1 MKILD
6 RYIAKNFLVGY
17 AIAFCVLIGLRIVID
32 LFVNLDEFAER
43 ADLGTWAVARS
54 VLTYY
59 GLNMTLY
66 FRDIAGVITVVAAAF
81 SLGKMVRTNELVAII
96 ASGVSAQRIVGP
108 ILVLAAFFTAVSVA
122 DQELLIP
129 AISDKLVRGHD
140 ETVTQKAYTVWFL
153 TDGDGSLICSPRYDA
168 NTATLSHPTIITR
181 RRSDPNR
188 PGLWQVTGRITAD
201 SAIYN
206 ERTGRWDLTNGLFLS
221 VDPAR
226 PSGMVQAVASY
237 VTDGLLPKDIPIRSK
252 AEFDSLLSWRQLGAL
267 ARQET
272 NVKDVAQL
280 CSQRHFRL
288 TDPIINLT
296 MLMVSL
302 PVLICRDPKAMKSA
316 IIVSFGLTAACFVT
330 TFVCKMM
337 AAEVVWIMPELW
349 AWLPLFIFVTI
360 AIVELDSMKT

>member
-1 MKILD
+1 MRILD

-43 ADLGTWAVARS
+43 ADLGPWAVAQS
-54 VLTYY
+54 VLMYY

-66 FRDIAGVITVVAAAF
+66 FRDIAGVVTVVAAAF
-81 SLGKMVRTNELVAII
+81 SLGRMVRTNELVAII
-96 ASGVSAQRIVGP
+96 ASGVSAQRIIGP

-140 ETVTQKAYTVWFL
+140 ETIQEKAYTVWFIS
-153 TDGDGSLICSPRYDA
+153 DGKGSLLCSPRYDA
-168 NTATLSHPTIITR
+168 ATATLQHPTIITR
-181 RRSDPNR
+181 QRVDPER
-188 PGLWQVTGRITAD
+188 PSLWQVTGRITAD
-201 SAIYN
+201 SAKYN
-206 ERTGRWDLTNGLFLS
+206 ERTEQWDLTNGLFLS
-221 VDPAR
+221 IDPANLR
-226 PSGMVQAVASY
+226 AVPERVDAY
-237 VTDGLLPKDIPIRSK
+237 AADGLLPKDISIRSK
-252 AEFDSLLSWRQLGAL
+252 AGFDSLLSWRQLETL
-267 ARQET
+267 ARQQT
-272 NVKDVAQL
+272 NVKSAAQL
-280 CSQRHFRL
+280 CSQKHFRL

-360 AIVELDSMKT
+360 AVVELDSMKT